1 MIQENFLYFLWKYQ
15 YFNTQDL
22 RTVDGDSI
30 SIESTGFR
38 NDFAGPDF
46 KEARIRI
53 DGMQWVGSVEMHVK
67 ASDWFRH
74 GHQTDENYHNVVL
87 HVVWEADR
95 VVLQPDGKAIPTLA
109 LQPLVKPE
117 VLRRYTA
124 MVDTTAK
131 IPCHDSLLKVKAI
144 TRLSMIERVLVSR
157 IQDKAENF
165 NYLLEANNNDWEE
178 TAYQWLVKGFGFK
191 TNADNMLSLAL
202 SLPLKVLQKHRN
214 NLEQIE
220 ALLFGQAGFLDVEIK
235 DDYPE
240 KLQREYRFLRNKYGL
255 KNRVHYN
262 DWHFTRVRPSN
273 YPTVRLS
280 QLAVLIQRFPHIFRF
295 FAEIRDFK
303 SVMVDLEVKQSTYWQ
318 EHYAV
323 DKPASRKIGGIAK
336 ASRENLIINTTVPFL
351 ATLAKAH
358 DKHEYLENA
367 LNLLVGIPS
376 ERNHITDLWVNYG
389 WNVSSAFD
397 SQGLIQLYDHYCTR
411 KRCVDCAIGMELI
424 KGSKA
429 LMVVE

>member
-131 IPCHDSLLKVKAI
+131 IPCHDSLLKV
-144 TRLSMIERVLVSR
+144 
-157 IQDKAENF
+157 
-165 NYLLEANNNDWEE
+165 
-178 TAYQWLVKGFGFK
+178 
-191 TNADNMLSLAL
+191 
-202 SLPLKVLQKHRN
+202 
-214 NLEQIE
+214 
-220 ALLFGQAGFLDVEIK
+220 
-235 DDYPE
+235 
-240 KLQREYRFLRNKYGL
+240 
-255 KNRVHYN
+255 
-262 DWHFTRVRPSN
+262 
-273 YPTVRLS
+273 
-280 QLAVLIQRFPHIFRF
+280 
-295 FAEIRDFK
+295 
-303 SVMVDLEVKQSTYWQ
+303 
-318 EHYAV
+318 
-323 DKPASRKIGGIAK
+323 
-336 ASRENLIINTTVPFL
+336 
-351 ATLAKAH
+351 
-358 DKHEYLENA
+358 
-367 LNLLVGIPS
+367 
-376 ERNHITDLWVNYG
+376 
-389 WNVSSAFD
+389 
-397 SQGLIQLYDHYCTR
+397 
-411 KRCVDCAIGMELI
+411 
-424 KGSKA
+424 
-429 LMVVE
+429 